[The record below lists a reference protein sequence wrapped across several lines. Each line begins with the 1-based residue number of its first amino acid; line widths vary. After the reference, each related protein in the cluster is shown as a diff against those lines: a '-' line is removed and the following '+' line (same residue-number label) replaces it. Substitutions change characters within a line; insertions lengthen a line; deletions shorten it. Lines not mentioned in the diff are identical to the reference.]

1 MKPIRVDNGFRTTS
15 DVGSGIFN
23 GGCPPAGD
31 VLIRVVNN
39 DGARWE
45 HVAVTQTQFIR
56 DGLNQL
62 FDDHQQD
69 IAILSSVIVWQR
81 RAIDFQALHTAY
93 LLNSISEEEFD
104 LESDKFTFRQRSVDP
119 ERIAFVVERM
129 HELLGFSF
137 DTSDYADY
145 FKCTQKNVLEGLKLL
160 PGMQFRELL
169 PSE

>member
-1 MKPIRVDNGFRTTS
+1 MRVENDFRTTS
-15 DVGSGIFN
+15 DIGSGILS
-23 GGCPPAGD
+23 GGYPSGD
-31 VLIRVVNN
+31 VLFRVVST

-45 HVAVTQTQFIR
+45 HVAVTQTQFVR

-62 FDDHQQD
+62 CDDHQKD
-69 IAILSSVIVWQR
+69 IAILSSVIVWQKR
-81 RAIDFQALHTAY
+81 TIDFQALHTAY

-104 LESDKFTFRQRSVDP
+104 TESDKFTFRQRSVDP
-119 ERIAFVVERM
+119 EKIAFVVERM

-145 FKCTQKNVLEGLKLL
+145 FKCTQKNVMEGLRLL
-160 PGMQFRELL
+160 PGKQFTELL